1 MRKVTRDARY
11 ALLHEK
17 NYSSHN
23 TWVRGNELILH
34 STVIVER
41 DGLQFVLRT
50 GGWNTP
56 TTRDRL
62 KAFARS
68 CYTVKGELHLNGEPW
83 DGRDVRVDLH
93 GDFVG

>member
-1 MRKVTRDARY
+1 MRKVTREARA

-17 NYSSHN
+17 NYTNSN
-23 TWVRGNELILH
+23 TKVRGNELILH
-34 STVIVER
+34 STTIVER
-41 DGLQFVLRT
+41 DGLQFILRT

-68 CYTVKGELHLNGEPW
+68 CYTVKGDLYLNGEPW
-83 DGRDVRVDLH
+83 DGSPVRVDLH
-93 GDFVG
+93 GDFVA